1 MMGAAL
7 LRFGFPLW
15 SATSLHSA
23 LVKQVPGFI
32 SARARLRSISANL
45 HGVDRGKGAGG
56 EGGGDKGWTLE
67 NNAHGAIGEL
77 APGSGGQRH
86 EPAANSL
93 LLMSG
98 PKTIYTVRGGL
109 RFPEIV
115 VAHDLGRGWSSTSR
129 GAQHLSGAGGNENTS
144 EWGACS
150 NHLLPRNARCWSC
163 HALCTRHVSKFL
175 CALRLCRLP
184 CRVRTCFECG
194 RMGMGN

>member
-1 MMGAAL
+1 MSTPARQRAHFSSCAWLARGTHDGCGIAPIWLPAL
-7 LRFGFPLW
+7 VW

-23 LVKQVPGFI
+23 LVKQVPEFI

-45 HGVDRGKGAGG
+45 HGVDRGKGAGE

-67 NNAHGAIGEL
+67 DNAHGAIGGL

-115 VAHDLGRGWSSTSR
+115 VSRSNRGLAR
-129 GAQHLSGAGGNENTS
+129 
-144 EWGACS
+144 
-150 NHLLPRNARCWSC
+150 RNADLPSTGSPRRRARPQHRRVWVVGA
-163 HALCTRHVSKFL
+163 HRRVHHV
-175 CALRLCRLP
+175 
-184 CRVRTCFECG
+184 
-194 RMGMGN
+194 